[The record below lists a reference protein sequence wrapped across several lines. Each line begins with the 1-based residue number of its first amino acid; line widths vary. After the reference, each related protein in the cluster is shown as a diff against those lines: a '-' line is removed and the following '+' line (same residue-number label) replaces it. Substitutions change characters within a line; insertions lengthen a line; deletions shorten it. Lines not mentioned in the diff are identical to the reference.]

1 MIKNSNLEKLGIVD
15 SNKIYKLY
23 RSQEK
28 SISKKKKKI
37 FENFSSYEIWKFIST
52 EFFLRSL
59 K

>member
-28 SISKKKKKI
+28 EYIKKKI
-37 FENFSSYEIWKFIST
+37 KKYLKIFQVMKFGNLFLLS
-52 EFFLRSL
+52 FF
-59 K
+59 